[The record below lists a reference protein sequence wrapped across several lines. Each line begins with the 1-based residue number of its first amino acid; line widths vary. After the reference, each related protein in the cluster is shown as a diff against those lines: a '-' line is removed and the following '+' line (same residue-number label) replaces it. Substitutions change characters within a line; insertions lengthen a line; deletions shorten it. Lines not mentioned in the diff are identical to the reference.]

1 MALRRNK
8 KNPDER
14 GFSRNDQKKMLAADT
29 PFVIKEAYNTIRTSL
44 LFTQK
49 GESCPVFVVTSP
61 DANNGKTINTMI
73 DAAVVVPRE
82 SFVRR

>member
-49 GESCPVFVVTSP
+49 LSGIRGHQSGRQQRQ
-61 DANNGKTINTMI
+61 NHQHH
-73 DAAVVVPRE
+73 
-82 SFVRR
+82 

>member
-49 GESCPVFVVTSP
+49 GHQSGRQQRQ
-61 DANNGKTINTMI
+61 NHQHH
-73 DAAVVVPRE
+73 
-82 SFVRR
+82 

>member
-49 GESCPVFVVTSP
+49 G
-61 DANNGKTINTMI
+61 A
-73 DAAVVVPRE
+73 
-82 SFVRR
+82 